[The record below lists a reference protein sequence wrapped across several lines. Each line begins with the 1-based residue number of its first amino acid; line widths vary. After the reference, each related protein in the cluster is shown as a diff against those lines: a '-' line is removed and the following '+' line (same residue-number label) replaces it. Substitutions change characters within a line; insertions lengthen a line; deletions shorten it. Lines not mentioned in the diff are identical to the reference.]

1 MCEAAEDEEEG
12 GGCREGEQNEEWTL
26 SINKGSNHMRM
37 CVILSGNLHQQKT
50 TWAICAKV
58 KHEKEMPVEVPL
70 HVC

>member
-1 MCEAAEDEEEG
+1 MYEAAEDEEEG

-50 TWAICAKV
+50 WKGNAC
-58 KHEKEMPVEVPL
+58 
-70 HVC
+70 